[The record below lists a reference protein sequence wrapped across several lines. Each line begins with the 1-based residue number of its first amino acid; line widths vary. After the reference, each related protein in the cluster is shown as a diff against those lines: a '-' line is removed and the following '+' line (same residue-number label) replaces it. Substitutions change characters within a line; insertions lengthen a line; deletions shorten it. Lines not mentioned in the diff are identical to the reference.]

1 MSSQMVSASDKMTGS
16 ALVSEVLS
24 IPLIIRGKP
33 NTRLLKGHIFGV
45 NLFSGTVIGRMM
57 PTVFRSKPFS
67 KLFSGTIF
75 SRVGMPEIIKSK
87 SKK

>member
-1 MSSQMVSASDKMTGS
+1 MSSKVISSSEKMTGS

-33 NTRLLKGHIFGV
+33 NTRMLKGTIFG
-45 NLFSGTVIGRMM
+45 NGTFSGTILARLGM

-75 SRVGMPEIIKSK
+75 GRMGMPELIKR
-87 SKK
+87 KKK